1 MAIQLAIAAGM
12 AGISAIAGASQRNEA
27 RSAQGKA
34 INKQHK
40 GNLQQWEYGWE
51 ETQRGYDHLKQGI
64 SIQRRNEKVNRQ
76 YQDKENLR
84 CLG

>member
-40 GNLQQWEYGWE
+40 GNLQQWEWLG
-51 ETQRGYDHLKQGI
+51 
-64 SIQRRNEKVNRQ
+64 RNTTWI
-76 YQDKENLR
+76 
-84 CLG
+84 